1 MEVFEKLTRN
11 GNNRK
16 KVINERVL
24 MDFMKIAMMTEE
36 GKGNITLKKKSVKI
50 LNDLFG
56 ENPNFHVPGDS
67 REFENLRKFTIDL
80 GNFSEIIK
88 K

>member
-36 GKGNITLKKKSVKI
+36 GKGNIT
-50 LNDLFG
+50 
-56 ENPNFHVPGDS
+56 
-67 REFENLRKFTIDL
+67 
-80 GNFSEIIK
+80 
-88 K
+88 

>member
-24 MDFMKIAMMTEE
+24 MDFMKIALMTEE
-36 GKGNITLKKKSVKI
+36 EKGNMALKKKSVKI
-50 LNDLFG
+50 LNGLFG
-56 ENPNFHVPGDS
+56 ENPNFYLPGDS
-67 REFENLRKFTIDL
+67 REFENLRKFMIDL
-80 GNFSEIIK
+80 GIFIDF
-88 K
+88 